1 LDLSAHDLNKNE
13 LLLLNGQWEFYWG
26 KLLSAE
32 DFKNQSFKE
41 LGAMYLTVPGI
52 WTGQSFK
59 NVTLGSYG
67 YGTYRLRIKLD
78 KTYPTLALKVF
89 TISTAYELYINGILM
104 TSTGKVG
111 TNSQQSVPDFNSQWF
126 TFSPNTEEIEIIV
139 HNSNYHYWKGGLWG
153 TIQLSNKETIQRNH
167 QWSILMD
174 FFLVGGLALMCLYH
188 LGLYW
193 IRKDD
198 PSLLYF
204 SILCFLV
211 VIRTLNTGEY
221 LMRFIFPDLAWH
233 WIIRLEF
240 LGFFPSVVIFTIY
253 LSSLFPKER
262 IRFLPYLLFF
272 STAPFVVLVLFTP
285 VSVFSTLSLPYQ
297 IVSLVFGLFFCVTL
311 FRVAINNRSGVWVF
325 LLGFGILLITFVNDV
340 LLNNYV
346 IDSVYL
352 VPLGMYLFIFSQ
364 AYLLS
369 LRFYKLYRRVQSLK
383 RKLADSNRN
392 LEKAVSQK
400 TQNLKRLNKDL
411 RLQYQHTQDSI
422 NYALRIQKAIFVEQ
436 AKIKNAY
443 DDAFIFLKPKDIVS
457 GDFYWFAEISDQGHD
472 YCILAVTDCT
482 GHGVPGAFMSMIG
495 INALN
500 QMVFDYDLVA
510 PDKIL
515 EHMRISIRQT
525 LQQADNQNKDGM
537 DISILV
543 WDKKSNTVQFSGA
556 RRPMIMIQNDEI
568 TVIKGDI
575 INIGGEEISIVKHFT
590 RFEKTL
596 EVETQFYLFTDGF
609 QDQFG
614 IGEKKQEK
622 FLFSRF
628 RNLLLEIQSK
638 DMEEQKQHLE
648 DCFQNWRQ
656 DLEQTDDVLVVGL
669 KIIP

>member
-1 LDLSAHDLNKNE
+1 
-13 LLLLNGQWEFYWG
+13 LLNGSWEFYWG
-26 KLLSAE
+26 KLLSPE
-32 DFKNQSFKE
+32 DFKNQSLKE
-41 LGAMYLTVPGI
+41 LGGAYLIVPGI
-52 WTGQSFK
+52 WTGQQFK
-59 NVTLGSYG
+59 NETLGSYG

-78 KTYPTLALKVF
+78 KTYPTLAVKLF
-89 TISTAYELYINGILM
+89 TISTAYKLYINGVLM
-104 TSTGKVG
+104 TTVGKVG
-111 TNSQQSVPDFNSQWF
+111 TNAQLSIPDYQSQWLI
-126 TFSPNTEEIEIIV
+126 FSPDTQEIEIII

-153 TIQLSNKETIQRNH
+153 SIQLGNKRTIERNH

-174 FFLVGGLALMCLYH
+174 FFLVGGLSLMCLYH
-188 LGLYW
+188 IGLYW

-211 VIRTLNTGEY
+211 VFRTLNTGEY
-221 LMRFIFPDLAWH
+221 LMRFVFPDLPWH

-240 LGFFPSVVIFTIY
+240 LGFFPSVVIFSIY
-253 LSSLFPKER
+253 LSSLFPKEK
-262 IRFLPYLLFF
+262 IRFLSYLLFF
-272 STAPFVVLVLFTP
+272 STVPFIVLVLLTP
-285 VSVFSTLSLPYQ
+285 VSAFSTLAFPYQ
-297 IVSLVFGLFFCVTL
+297 ILSLVLGLFFLVIIFTAVV
-311 FRVAINNRSGVWVF
+311 RKRSGVWVF
-325 LLGFGILLITFVNDV
+325 LSGFSILLATFVNDV

-369 LRFYKLYRRVQSLK
+369 LRFYKLYKRVRTLK

-392 LEKAVSQK
+392 LERAVSQK

-411 RLQYQHTQDSI
+411 RLQYQNTQDSI

-436 AKIKNAY
+436 SKIQKAY
-443 DDAFIFLKPKDIVS
+443 NEAFILLKPKDIVS
-457 GDFYWFAEISDQGHD
+457 GDFYWFAEVSDQGHD
-472 YCILAVTDCT
+472 YCILAVADCT

-515 EHMRISIRQT
+515 EHMRISIKQT

-543 WDKKSNTVQFSGA
+543 WDKKSNHIQFSGA
-556 RRPMIMIQNDEI
+556 RRPLIIIQNNEI
-568 TVIKGDI
+568 EIIKGDI
-575 INIGGEEISIVKHFT
+575 INIGGEEISDAKHFT
-590 RFEKTL
+590 RFEKIL
-596 EVETQFYLFTDGF
+596 DKETQLYLFTDGF

-614 IGEKKQEK
+614 KGEKKQEK

-628 RNLLLEIQSK
+628 RNLLLEIHVK
-638 DMEEQKQHLE
+638 DMEEQKQDLE
-648 DCFQNWRQ
+648 NSFDSWKQ